1 MKGYIYKYTFPDG
14 KVYIGQTRRDPKRRH
29 KEHIDPITGPCN
41 KGFWYAYQKFHTFQ
55 YEILEIVE
63 SVNEDNLVY
72 LLNQTESR
80 YILQYNAYNPIF
92 GYNIQPKGDVRT
104 GCDKILRDKIEELF
118 PSVLKSNLTIFD
130 SIWNKIFITKESLT
144 EEEKEILHRE
154 CVENVEVFSLP
165 EDFTFDDLKS
175 YRITRNREFYIE
187 RSMSDWRGRI
197 KEDTRNEV
205 SSFLYEN
212 AFDFV
217 MEAREKDAIV
227 SLDKD
232 GNVLETFYSFNEIA
246 QRFNVP
252 RADNVRNAIKGK
264 QKTAYGFF
272 WKYKKDL

>member
-144 EEEKEILHRE
+144 EEEKEILTDACKIYTLKGE
-154 CVENVEVFSLP
+154 PVSLVKGEVFNIKITYP
-165 EDFTFDDLKS
+165 YDLK
-175 YRITRNREFYIE
+175 IA
-187 RSMSDWRGRI
+187 
-197 KEDTRNEV
+197 
-205 SSFLYEN
+205 N
-212 AFDFV
+212 A
-217 MEAREKDAIV
+217 
-227 SLDKD
+227 L
-232 GNVLETFYSFNEIA
+232 LEGGDS
-246 QRFNVP
+246 
-252 RADNVRNAIKGK
+252 K
-264 QKTAYGFF
+264 
-272 WKYKKDL
+272 